1 MTWKRIYRMDECRKI
16 ETSSSWTSAE
26 KISIE
31 FGYSNSRISN
41 SPIKGEKMK
50 AQKENM
56 EVSILMPTYN
66 HEKYIE
72 KAIDS
77 VLMQKTKFKWELLIH
92 DDCSTDGTLGIVK
105 KYTSLY
111 PDHIKL
117 YEESENQGLMKSYKK
132 LIDVSRGDYIAV
144 LESDDYWT
152 DECKLQTQVDFL
164 NENPDYAMVFTD
176 VIVIDE
182 NGNKIQNKKT
192 INSHVRNTEKW
203 YEQLLGHNGITGACS
218 AMFRKSD
225 FLEYCNIDEYIERNF
240 VTFDYP
246 VWLSLSFHK
255 KCKYFQTVM
264 AAYRIVPTSLS
275 NNANTEKHMNFELS
289 IAEIDAYIIS
299 KYGLGSLTEKEYNH
313 RICIRMIGKALKFR
327 KHEEFH
333 EYAKKLSPQSF
344 KERIMHYVP
353 SLYYWLFCLLHN
365 KK

>member
-1 MTWKRIYRMDECRKI
+1 
-16 ETSSSWTSAE
+16 
-26 KISIE
+26 
-31 FGYSNSRISN
+31 
-41 SPIKGEKMK
+41 MK

-132 LIDVSRGDYIAV
+132 LIDVSRGDYIAI
-144 LESDDYWT
+144 LESDDCWT
-152 DECKLQTQVDFL
+152 DESKLQTQVDFL
-164 NENPDYAMVFTD
+164 NENHDYAIVCTD
-176 VIVIDE
+176 IIKIDE
-182 NGNKIQNKKT
+182 DGNEIQNKKPY
-192 INSHVRNTEKW
+192 NSYIRNTERW
-203 YEQLLGHNGITGACS
+203 YEQMLGHSGITGACS

-225 FLEYCNIDEYIERNF
+225 FLEYCNMDEYIERGF
-240 VTFDYP
+240 VTFDHP
-246 VWLSLSFHK
+246 TWLSLSFHK

-264 AAYRIVPTSLS
+264 AAYRVVSSSLS
-275 NNANTEKHMNFELS
+275 NNANAEKNMNFNLS
-289 IAEIDAYIIS
+289 IVEIEAYIIS

-313 RICIRMIGKALKFR
+313 RICSRIMGKALKLKR
-327 KHEEFH
+327 HEEFRQ
-333 EYAKKLSPQSF
+333 YAKKLVPESF
-344 KERIMHYVP
+344 KERIMHYAP
-353 SLYYWLFCLLHN
+353 SLYYWQFLLRH
-365 KK
+365 